1 MEFKAEG
8 SFSLTFFSFCSPS
21 FSSTLLL
28 LLTASFCKPVS
39 GCSSEVLS
47 LVVVLLNWSLVLFW
61 LLNEGGLVLGVSVVV
76 VVVLWFTAVP
86 VVVVLPSESLDFLL
100 AGSELSA
107 TYLKGKRFQEG
118 KYESN
123 VLPANISEP
132 KTWML

>member
-21 FSSTLLL
+21 FSSTLL
-28 LLTASFCKPVS
+28 TAFFCKPGS

-61 LLNEGGLVLGVSVVV
+61 LLNEFGLVLGIS
-76 VVVLWFTAVP
+76 VVVLWFIAVP
-86 VVVVLPSESLDFLL
+86 VAVVVVLPSESLDFLL

-107 TYLKGKRFQEG
+107 TYLKGKRFQERG
-118 KYESN
+118 
-123 VLPANISEP
+123 
-132 KTWML
+132 M

>member
-21 FSSTLLL
+21 FSSTLL
-28 LLTASFCKPVS
+28 TAFFCKPGS

-86 VVVVLPSESLDFLL
+86 VVVVVVLPSESLDFLL

-107 TYLKGKRFQEG
+107 TYLKGKRFQERG
-118 KYESN
+118 
-123 VLPANISEP
+123 
-132 KTWML
+132 M